1 MLFRHMKVS
10 STFDAPIIE
19 HFKGIILLSHI
30 HWDITHYFMCKFTS
44 LDTQTEG
51 KNITFDATHINFL
64 WKVLCNKE
72 WPESVHENLCR
83 LHYIEVA
90 GLFGFSLS
98 TNPAPTRESLF
109 KFVFILFCFIL
120 PRQGTGP
127 CAPWMPC
134 WGMHRHSCPPV
145 LCGQGCPPPWV
156 IFLGRTGPHTVL
168 LMQSFKI
175 YYLSLKTIID
185 RPLISAKKIHYKNH
199 NKANRWT
206 PR

>member
-1 MLFRHMKVS
+1 MKVA

-51 KNITFDATHINFL
+51 KNITFDATHINFVL
-64 WKVLCNKE
+64 KVLCNKE
-72 WPESVHENLCR
+72 WPESVCENLCR

-98 TNPAPTRESLF
+98 TNPAPIRESLF

-127 CAPWMPC
+127 CAPWMLC

-145 LCGQGCPPPWV
+145 LCGQGCLPP
-156 IFLGRTGPHTVL
+156 TGHLPGESRSPHCTPNAELQDL
-168 LMQSFKI
+168 LFKSED
-175 YYLSLKTIID
+175 YYWQASYLSNRRSTI
-185 RPLISAKKIHYKNH
+185 KIITKLTVEPQGEEF
-199 NKANRWT
+199 R
-206 PR
+206 